1 MYDSNPR
8 LHFRATPNRVT
19 SHSTDDAASRAST
32 GINGE
37 PDEETLDLR
46 DEVLSTSMFEE
57 IVGSSE
63 AICAVSAQLLR
74 VAPSDATVL
83 ITGDTVVLILLLELS
98 EHGRVT
104 LLARHLPPQSDPLTG
119 GHCHIA
125 AWAYWFAEATLDAL

>member
-1 MYDSNPR
+1 MA
-8 LHFRATPNRVT
+8 ATGLIGYQKSQSPPESLDEKT
-19 SHSTDDAASRAST
+19 LSLFDDE
-32 GINGE
+32 I
-37 PDEETLDLR
+37 
-46 DEVLSTSMFEE
+46 LSTSMFEE

-63 AICAVSAQLLR
+63 AICAVGAQLLR